1 MDSYYLSRRK
11 LLRNSLVG
19 TMGLAIPGTI
29 SLAANAQKVSPEA
42 QELRG
47 NINHSVARW
56 TYDFLSLE
64 ELCQLVAS
72 VGFSAIDLVGP
83 EGWDTLKRYGID
95 SSMCNGAEPNLE
107 DGWSDHRFHSAL
119 VESYLRHIDLV
130 NEAGYQNLICFSGNK
145 RELSDEQ
152 GLQNAEQ
159 GLKRILARAEQKGVT
174 LHMELLNSKVDHPD
188 YLCDNSTWGI
198 ELCKR
203 LDSPNFKLL
212 YDIYHMQISEGDV
225 IRTIRENHQYFGH
238 YHTAGVPGRH
248 ELDTNQELYYPAI
261 MQAIHS
267 TGFTGYVAQEFK
279 PSGSTTEDKLNALSA
294 AIHTCDI

>member
-1 MDSYYLSRRK
+1 MDSYSLSRRN

-29 SLAANAQKVSPEA
+29 SLTAHAQTAGPDT

-56 TYDFLSLE
+56 TYDFLNLE
-64 ELCQLVAS
+64 ELCQLVTS
-72 VGFSAIDLVGP
+72 VGFSAIDLVDP
-83 EGWDTLKRYGID
+83 EGWDTLKRHGID
-95 SSMCNGAEPNLE
+95 SSMCNGAEPSLE
-107 DGWSDHRFHSAL
+107 DGWSDSRFHSAL
-119 VESYLRHIDLV
+119 EESYLRHIDLV
-130 NEAGYQNLICFSGNK
+130 SEAGYKNLICFSGN
-145 RELSDEQ
+145 RRAMSDEQ

-159 GLKRILARAEQKGVT
+159 GLKRILARAEQKGVM
-174 LHMELLNSKVDHPD
+174 LHMELLNSKIDHPD

-225 IRTIRENHQYFGH
+225 IRTIRDNHQYFGH

-261 MQAIHS
+261 MQAIKD
-267 TGFTGYVAQEFK
+267 TNFTGYVAQEFK
-279 PSGSTTEDKLNALSA
+279 PSGNTREEKLNALAA